1 MRLRFVVGWV
11 MGVGEAFFLGL
22 VQQNVG
28 GDRFN
33 ET

>member
-1 MRLRFVVGWV
+1 V

-22 VQQNVG
+22 VQQKVG